1 MVSIG
6 IARLQ
11 NITPKME
18 ELGLAGSENI
28 NYLEQLVIMFESH
41 EHDSAQIVLSDLVIS
56 NVAGYNVVDNG

>member
-41 EHDSAQIVLSDLVIS
+41 EHDSEQIVLSDLVIS